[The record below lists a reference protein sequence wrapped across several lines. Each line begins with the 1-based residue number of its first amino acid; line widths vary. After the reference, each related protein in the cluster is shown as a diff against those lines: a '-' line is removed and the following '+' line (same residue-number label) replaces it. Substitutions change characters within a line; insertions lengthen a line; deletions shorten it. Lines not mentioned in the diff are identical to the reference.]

1 MERDLS
7 IKGQTGNR
15 NIGHYGRNRTNEKN
29 NPRMRH
35 TNIVEISQNITNLLQ
50 NLGPMSKAAQCL
62 LYIMV
67 TLEKR
72 GINFFYIAKPV
83 VR

>member
-1 MERDLS
+1 
-7 IKGQTGNR
+7 
-15 NIGHYGRNRTNEKN
+15 
-29 NPRMRH
+29 MRH